1 MLHLFIVNPKSFP
14 DKRQM
19 KSFINS
25 VSNLIGDE
33 ATVLIS
39 RYPRDAILRVHK
51 FVKEAEEAG
60 EKARV
65 YAVGGDG
72 ILFDCLNGIADFPE
86 TELASVPYGN
96 ANDFLRAFGQENVHL
111 FRDIK
116 TLSESPSVVTDVF
129 RCNENIAVSIAAVG
143 LEGSA
148 ILVTEKISRKL
159 TRFKFLRK
167 LIPTLYTLG
176 AVVVLF
182 SERLRSQYYFITVDG
197 VDYSGEYMDINIGNS
212 FGNGGKNASN
222 PYAMP
227 NDGYLNA
234 VFVKKMPLFKSLAS
248 VSQFTKGNFE
258 KSSRNFIH
266 IKFKEMTA
274 TSDEP
279 IRICA
284 DGEAFYARKLDI
296 QIRPSALRVIAP
308 EGVTYKPFKEY
319 NENIVFKKQY

>member
-1 MLHLFIVNPKSFP
+1 MKTFI
-14 DKRQM
+14 D
-19 KSFINS
+19 S
-25 VSNLIGDE
+25 VPELIGDE
-33 ATVLIS
+33 ATVLVS
-39 RYPRDAILRVHK
+39 RYPRDAILRVHTFLK
-51 FVKEAEEAG
+51 DASEKG

-96 ANDFLRAFGQENVHL
+96 ANDFLRAFGNDNVPL

-116 TLSESPSVVTDVF
+116 KLSESPSVMTDVF

-212 FGNGGKNASN
+212 FGNGGKNSSN
-222 PYAMP
+222 PYAVP

-234 VFVKKMPLFKSLAS
+234 VLVKKMPLFKSLAS

-258 KSSRNFIH
+258 KFPRNFVH
-266 IKFKEMTA
+266 IRFKEMTA

-296 QIRPSALRVIAP
+296 QIRPNALRVIAP

-319 NENIVFKKQY
+319 K